1 MREGELD
8 RSVER
13 LSEKRDHDD
22 RHHNHQGFACVCR
35 GHHRCGCC
43 CQSELA
49 FPLLGKLVLMVDH
62 PSIIL
67 PTICPV
73 TDTKPRLPMSFL
85 AIF

>member
-1 MREGELD
+1 LIAPSRG
-8 RSVER
+8 SVR
-13 LSEKRDHDD
+13 NAITMIAITITKASH
-22 RHHNHQGFACVCR
+22 ACAGVII
-35 GHHRCGCC
+35 GVACC